1 MGGSVKWLS
10 GRRCSCMSV
19 LWHSHPPSLLAL
31 YLSLLKS
38 RYHRLNPDPLLFWFS
53 FPWVGG
59 RVSLEV
65 VAKRQWA
72 NDSKYARHRW
82 IQNQVI
88 IYLASLTASF
98 GKAVLKAICSAMSL
112 PNLERYLSEHAVSAS
127 GKLSLPCQVHGTLWK
142 ISFFR
147 NACLLC
153 PCSVTQI
160 LKQVLKHRIEQGLSR
175 NLLLTFCICTILQKP
190 QKKKKPPQI
199 PPAFCILWV
208 ITKRGFN
215 NSYLKTFPYSVLIIN
230 LFSMKDDYTLF
241 QKQQENRFK
250 KKQIV
255 SLLQCKFVKNFD
267 VSF

>member
-1 MGGSVKWLS
+1 MARGAAAASI
-10 GRRCSCMSV
+10 

-38 RYHRLNPDPLLFWFS
+38 RYHRLNSDPLLFWFS

-82 IQNQVI
+82 IQNQGI

-112 PNLERYLSEHAVSAS
+112 PNLERYLSEHAVSAF
-127 GKLSLPCQVHGTLWK
+127 GKLSLHGTLWK

-147 NACLLC
+147 NACLLY

-190 QKKKKPPQI
+190 QKKKK
-199 PPAFCILWV
+199 
-208 ITKRGFN
+208 
-215 NSYLKTFPYSVLIIN
+215 
-230 LFSMKDDYTLF
+230 
-241 QKQQENRFK
+241 K
-250 KKQIV
+250 KKPTPNPPSI
-255 SLLQCKFVKNFD
+255 LDFMGNN
-267 VSF
+267 